1 MRSSARTAGRSR
13 SRPRSGSW
21 GSRAAWPSGLLGLRL
36 SALDAQSPG
45 DLVARVASDST
56 LLGSVS
62 STALVQLLNG
72 FVALVGA
79 QRIVVLDGGRV
90 RAVGTHAELLR
101 TDALYAELATTQLVA
116 ARAVS
121 DAPPR

>member
-1 MRSSARTAGRSR
+1 M
-13 SRPRSGSW
+13 
-21 GSRAAWPSGLLGLRL
+21 
-36 SALDAQSPG
+36 
-45 DLVARVASDST
+45 
-56 LLGSVS
+56 
-62 STALVQLLNG
+62 QLLNG
-72 FVALVGA
+72 SVALVGA

-121 DAPPR
+121 HAPPR